1 MDKLTPEQRKRCMQA
16 NKSKGTKPEVL
27 LAKTMW
33 RMGLR
38 YRKNNKTVFGKPDFT
53 FKKYKIAIFVDGE
66 FWHGKDWE
74 KHKTDFKSNYRFW
87 ISKIKRNI
95 ERDIEVTN
103 RLQADGW
110 QVFRFWSKDVIRST
124 DDCIDRIRR
133 AIRERQ
139 T

>member
-74 KHKTDFKSNYRFW
+74 KHKTDFKSNHRFW

-103 RLQADGW
+103 HLQADGW